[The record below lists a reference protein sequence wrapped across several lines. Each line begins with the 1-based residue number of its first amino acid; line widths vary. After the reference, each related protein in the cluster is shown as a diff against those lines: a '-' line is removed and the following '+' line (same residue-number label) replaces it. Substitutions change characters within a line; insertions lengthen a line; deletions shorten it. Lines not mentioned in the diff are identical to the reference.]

1 MDGSSKLIVQS
12 CAEAATGYAAA
23 ATAAYTEVAS
33 QALDFWCTALSGLG
47 DSPSQDET
55 DKQRERKAAV
65 VTSEP
70 PFGMSAADWSPLS
83 WFDPRRFESLWNL
96 NFMTP
101 PGHAMLA
108 VANTVPLRGTSAS
121 WGMAKVMIDSGVPRS
136 VAWPAAEANAAA
148 LHAADTASNGLR
160 SVVANFH
167 TDSGFASVARS
178 MTPTMMALA
187 MTMGAAI
194 GPSRLM
200 GNWT

>member
-1 MDGSSKLIVQS
+1 MNGSSKCIAQS

-23 ATAAYTEVAS
+23 ATAAYTELAS
-33 QALDFWCTALSGLG
+33 QALDFWCTALSGLA
-47 DSPSQDET
+47 DPATQET
-55 DKQRERKAAV
+55 KDKAERAAAAAK
-65 VTSEP
+65 SEP
-70 PFGMSAADWSPLS
+70 AFGLSAADWNPMS
-83 WFDPRRFESLWNL
+83 WFDPRRFEGLWNL
-96 NFMTP
+96 NFHTP

-148 LHAADTASNGLR
+148 LKAADTASNGLR
-160 SVVANFH
+160 SVVAHFH
-167 TDSGFASVARS
+167 SDSGYASVARG
-178 MTPTMMALA
+178 MTPTMVALA
-187 MTMGAAI
+187 MTFGTAM

>member
-1 MDGSSKLIVQS
+1 MDGSSKTIAQS

-23 ATAAYTEVAS
+23 ATAAYTEMAS
-33 QALDFWCTALSGLG
+33 QALDFWCTALSGLAE
-47 DSPSQDET
+47 PSAQE
-55 DKQRERKAAV
+55 DKFRSRTAPAV
-65 VTSEP
+65 KSEP
-70 PFGMSAADWSPLS
+70 AFGLSAADWNPMS
-83 WFDPRRFESLWNL
+83 WFDPRRFESLWKL
-96 NFMTP
+96 DFLTP

-148 LHAADTASNGLR
+148 LKAADTASNGLR
-160 SVVANFH
+160 NAVANFH
-167 TDSGFASVARS
+167 TGSGYASVTRG

-187 MTMGAAI
+187 MTFGTAM